1 MQSTNPYINTIDIQA
16 KEWFDRINGN
26 SYFSGQVTL
35 DYGQETE
42 KTFYMPFQYGYG
54 DQYLHQAWKV
64 IQENGYVPDPKPF
77 QLMTGYAREHNI
89 PLRYSIQD
97 KCKKRDVQAF
107 GEAF

>member
-42 KTFYMPFQYGYG
+42 KTSGG
-54 DQYLHQAWKV
+54 K
-64 IQENGYVPDPKPF
+64 
-77 QLMTGYAREHNI
+77 
-89 PLRYSIQD
+89 
-97 KCKKRDVQAF
+97 
-107 GEAF
+107 

>member
-54 DQYLHQAWKV
+54 DAYLHHAFDTLLK
-64 IQENGYVPDPKPF
+64 EGYIADSKPF
-77 QLMTGYAREHNI
+77 QRLIAYAREHHI
-89 PLRYSIQD
+89 PLRYS
-97 KCKKRDVQAF
+97 KHERCLKREVENF
-107 GEAF
+107 GEQ